1 MPKII
6 VADDEIRFRK
16 VISEFLKKQG
26 FDTIETKDGQET
38 LTKFYENPDVD
49 LLILDVMMPQINGY
63 DLCSII
69 KKESNVPIL
78 ILTAKSE
85 EEDEL
90 QAFSSGANDYI
101 SKPFSLI
108 ILLARVKN
116 LLASSS
122 KIQDSTKAN
131 VLNYQNL
138 SIDTDSHVVSVDENV
153 IDLTQKEFEMLLY
166 LLNNKGNVISREQIL
181 NKIWEY
187 DYVGDERTVDTH
199 IKNIRTKLGNEC
211 NIIKTIRGY
220 GYKIEVI

>member
-1 MPKII
+1 MQKII

-26 FDTIETKDGQET
+26 YEILEASNGQEA
-38 LTKFYENPDVD
+38 LTIYYENPDVS
-49 LLILDVMMPQINGY
+49 LLILDVMMPQINGL

-69 KKESNVPIL
+69 KKESNIPII

-90 QAFSSGANDYI
+90 DAFNSGANDYI
-101 SKPFSLI
+101 SKPFSLT

-116 LLASSS
+116 LLRNDL
-122 KIQDSTKAN
+122 KTKN
-131 VLNYQNL
+131 IVEELLNYKNL
-138 SIDTDSHVVSVDENV
+138 TINKTAHTIQVNNKFIE
-153 IDLTQKEFEMLLY
+153 LTQKEFEMLLY
-166 LLNNKGNVISREQIL
+166 LLNNKGKVISREQIL

-187 DYVGDERTVDTH
+187 DFIGDERTVDTH
-199 IKNIRTKLGNEC
+199 IKNIRVKLTDDC

-220 GYKIEVI
+220 GYKIEEE